1 VPAAEILVIGAGIVG
16 ANVAY
21 RLAQRGARVT
31 VFDAGAPGA
40 GTSSTSFAWTN
51 AFSKTPRD
59 YHELNAASMREH
71 LVIVNELA
79 RAGTNWYHQH
89 GGIHWR
95 ATPEARAAL
104 RDVAERAR
112 SWNYPVEAISPSTA
126 RNLEPDLAIPDDVEE
141 VFFAPSEGYVEVL
154 PFIGALLA
162 GARRHG
168 ATVMAHTRVTRVVR
182 DGQRVTGVVT
192 ESGDRHLADVVV
204 DCAGPAMD
212 EVARLAGVEIPF
224 NRVPGR
230 LLYTTPVA
238 TTLKRTV
245 YAPDGHFRPDGG
257 GRIVLVHG
265 EHDENVDARDDAW
278 TPEQSLAAIALH
290 LPALRGARVE
300 AVRVGVRPMP
310 CDEKPMVGSVPG
322 VDGFYVVVSHSGI
335 TLGPLW
341 GQIAAAELLDGRPD
355 PRLDSYRPARFINPP
370 APVNRRT
377 G

>member
-1 VPAAEILVIGAGIVG
+1 
-16 ANVAY
+16 
-21 RLAQRGARVT
+21 
-31 VFDAGAPGA
+31 
-40 GTSSTSFAWTN
+40 
-51 AFSKTPRD
+51 
-59 YHELNAASMREH
+59 
-71 LVIVNELA
+71 
-79 RAGTNWYHQH
+79 
-89 GGIHWR
+89 
-95 ATPEARAAL
+95 
-104 RDVAERAR
+104 
-112 SWNYPVEAISPSTA
+112 
-126 RNLEPDLAIPDDVEE
+126 
-141 VFFAPSEGYVEVL
+141 
-154 PFIGALLA
+154 
-162 GARRHG
+162 
-168 ATVMAHTRVTRVVR
+168 
-182 DGQRVTGVVT
+182 
-192 ESGDRHLADVVV
+192 
-204 DCAGPAMD
+204 
-212 EVARLAGVEIPF
+212 
-224 NRVPGR
+224 
-230 LLYTTPVA
+230 VA

-322 VDGFYVVVSHSGI
+322 VDGFYVVVSHSGV